1 MEKYILLTKS
11 GKKEDQ
17 VHKSNTK
24 RLKSNYINIYFTV
37 NIPIKCQKSS
47 AWFKETK
54 TQLYTLSDRFSLNMK
69 TYML

>member
-1 MEKYILLTKS
+1 MEKYMLLTKS

-17 VHKSNTK
+17 VQKSNTK
-24 RLKSNYINIYFTV
+24 RLKSNYINIYITV

>member
-1 MEKYILLTKS
+1 MEKYILLAKS

-24 RLKSNYINIYFTV
+24 RLKSNYINIYITV